1 MAPKAK
7 KKLEA
12 VTVEIKATRYT
23 YRSIPFGGA
32 NTDEIAALGQEGWRL
47 VAVHEGYAILEKVE

>member
-7 KKLEA
+7 KKEPEA
-12 VTVEIKATRYT
+12 VKATQYT